1 MRDFFYVFVPQGGI
15 FLVYLRKLIN
25 NQWYDRHKTI

>member
-1 MRDFFYVFVPQGGI
+1 MRDFFAFSSLNED